1 MIVREVEYEVKGNV
15 VIKPNIKEREERER
29 KYREQEEQKRKRR
42 ELKKK
47 ISKRKAERRAVIN
60 KFIIGMFALGI
71 LIIGMQ
77 VYVYG
82 LQRNVTEIKN
92 QIKAVNE
99 DSQSMR
105 VSMLNQYSLN
115 SIKTSAEDKY
125 NMKIATKKDSVNIDL
140 SQNYFVS
147 LDAEDE
153 KAENKKED
161 KSLLEKIMD
170 VLN

>member
-1 MIVREVEYEVKGNV
+1 
-15 VIKPNIKEREERER
+15 
-29 KYREQEEQKRKRR
+29 
-42 ELKKK
+42 
-47 ISKRKAERRAVIN
+47 
-60 KFIIGMFALGI
+60 MFALGI

-115 SIKTSAEDKY
+115 CIKTSAEDKY
-125 NMKIATKKDSVNIDL
+125 YMKIATKKDCVNIDL
-140 SQNYFVS
+140 SQNYFES

>member
-1 MIVREVEYEVKGNV
+1 
-15 VIKPNIKEREERER
+15 
-29 KYREQEEQKRKRR
+29 
-42 ELKKK
+42 
-47 ISKRKAERRAVIN
+47 
-60 KFIIGMFALGI
+60 
-71 LIIGMQ
+71 
-77 VYVYG
+77 
-82 LQRNVTEIKN
+82 
-92 QIKAVNE
+92 
-99 DSQSMR
+99 MR

-140 SQNYFVS
+140 SQNYFES

-153 KAENKKED
+153 EAENKKED